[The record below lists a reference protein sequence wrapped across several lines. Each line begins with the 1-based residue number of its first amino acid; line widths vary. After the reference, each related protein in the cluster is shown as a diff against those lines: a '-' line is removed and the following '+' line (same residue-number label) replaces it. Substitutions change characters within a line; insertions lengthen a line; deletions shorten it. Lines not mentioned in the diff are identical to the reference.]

1 MGKNIE
7 KLAEYGE
14 FVLEQS
20 LVSSLK
26 KIQLNL
32 RDLSEVKEDINLKEA
47 YTKNLKL
54 NVTEH
59 QNNVEYFKK
68 EYGLNFPELNEKY
81 KKLLPE
87 IIKYSESKIGK
98 ENLGKILKEGF
109 KIISE
114 DKKLVEELRKW
125 KNNQKV
131 IMKRW

>member
-98 ENLGKILKEGF
+98 ENLGKILKEEF

-114 DKKLVEELRKW
+114 DKKLVEELRK
-125 KNNQKV
+125 
-131 IMKRW
+131 

>member
-109 KIISE
+109 KCSSGYL
-114 DKKLVEELRKW
+114 KLELARGDP
-125 KNNQKV
+125 V
-131 IMKRW
+131 HSVA